1 MLSCAF
7 GARSGAIGCRLA
19 ARGQLRKLEGLGKD
33 GWASGPGAESRSRR
47 CRCRCGCKCSTRPT
61 LESSKQARTR
71 HAGGLATSL
80 ADLAQCYQSALRTI
94 QASIRGSVGQHGN
107 FVTPAQGKMF
117 GEGQFVPRSSG
128 CARAGSSIAAL
139 DWDQAIWGVFAGS
152 GRLERAKLA
161 GELG

>member
-1 MLSCAF
+1 MLARFMLSCAF

-33 GWASGPGAESRSRR
+33 GWASVPGAESRSRR
-47 CRCRCGCKCSTRPT
+47 CRCGCGCKCSTRPT
-61 LESSKQARTR
+61 IESSKQARTR

-107 FVTPAQGKMF
+107 FVTPAQGKLF

-128 CARAGSSIAAL
+128 CGPGVRLQRWTGIKQFGGCLRAAEGL
-139 DWDQAIWGVFAGS
+139 S
-152 GRLERAKLA
+152 GLLN
-161 GELG
+161 